1 MKYKNSYAT
10 MSYMHISLEQGH
22 KNIIADMLCL
32 GMYLG
37 LLGYIDMNN
46 SKQSQYNIDIIQ
58 MRFLPLYPLSV
69 KLERSAVFLNYSY
82 LPLINFN

>member
-1 MKYKNSYAT
+1 MLKIHT
-10 MSYMHISLEQGH
+10 ILEQGH
-22 KNIIADMLCL
+22 KNIITNMLYL
-32 GMYLG
+32 GVYLG

-58 MRFLPLYPLSV
+58 IRFLPFCPLSV
-69 KLERSAVFLNYSY
+69 KSKRSVVFLNYSY